1 MLAKKHRFYGQGAI
15 RYINRKGTQVR
26 ASMFTIKYA
35 PNKRPNGF
43 RVAVV
48 VSKKVTKSAPK
59 RNRIRRRIFEI
70 VRKSATDYVKGSD
83 VVIIVFNDKIA
94 QLPHDELSE
103 AVLEVLSQ
111 IETSS

>member
-15 RYINRKGTQVR
+15 RYINRKGTPVR
-26 ASMFTIKYA
+26 ASMFTIKHV
-35 PNKRPNGF
+35 PNKQPSGY

-70 VRKSATDYVKGSD
+70 VRISGVKYVTGHD
-83 VVIIVFNDKIA
+83 VVIIVFNDKPV
-94 QLPHDELSE
+94 QLPHNELND

-111 IETSS
+111 IETTS

>member
-15 RYINRKGTQVR
+15 RYINRKGTPIR
-26 ASMFTIKYA
+26 ASMFTVKYVPSKK
-35 PNKRPNGF
+35 PNNF

-70 VRKSATDYVKGSD
+70 IRTSGERYVMGND
-83 VVIIVFNDKIA
+83 IVIIVFNDKPA
-94 QLPHDELSE
+94 LLEHNELND
-103 AVLEVLSQ
+103 AVLDVLSQ
-111 IETSS
+111 IETTS

>member
-1 MLAKKHRFYGQGAI
+1 
-15 RYINRKGTQVR
+15 
-26 ASMFTIKYA
+26 MFTIKHV
-35 PNKRPNGF
+35 PNKRPHGF

-70 VRKSATDYVKGSD
+70 IRKNGADYVKGSD

-94 QLPHDELSE
+94 LLPHAELND